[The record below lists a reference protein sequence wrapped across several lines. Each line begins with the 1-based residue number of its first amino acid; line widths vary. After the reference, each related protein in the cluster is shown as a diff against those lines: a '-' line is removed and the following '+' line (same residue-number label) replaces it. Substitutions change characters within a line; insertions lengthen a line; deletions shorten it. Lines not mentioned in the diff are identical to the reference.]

1 MNEINNAVSSVFILF
16 EATIN
21 QMIDKR
27 VEAKRDERLQTMWE
41 ENQALKVRIDA
52 LEQSLSI
59 RAVQIEGLGIDQR
72 DDAKRIDALENDS
85 YEFRTAVI
93 KIIDNHTMGD
103 EFLNPL
109 VAALTDNDEFRAAV
123 VKVIDK
129 HTMGDEFL
137 NPLIEALAASDKFN
151 DEINEAAHKAA
162 SDAAEEVMD
171 NHTSEYNH
179 DDIHEMSDMDED
191 AVREIVQES
200 MRDTVNDLL
209 DGATVS
215 IRV

>member
-1 MNEINNAVSSVFILF
+1 MNEINNTSPFFAAL
-16 EATIN
+16 EMALNTL
-21 QMIDKR
+21 IDAR
-27 VEAKRDERLQTMWE
+27 VQAQVQELRDLVEANFRNTDTRITELEKAPAPST
-41 ENQALKVRIDA
+41 QAAFDF
-52 LEQSLSI
+52 ES
-59 RAVQIEGLGIDQR
+59 
-72 DDAKRIDALENDS
+72 
-85 YEFRTAVI
+85 
-93 KIIDNHTMGD
+93 
-103 EFLNPL
+103 
-109 VAALTDNDEFRAAV
+109 DEFRAAV

-151 DEINEAAHKAA
+151 DEIHEAAHKAA

-171 NHTSEYNH
+171 NHNNYYNH

>member
-1 MNEINNAVSSVFILF
+1 MNEINNTSPFFAAL
-16 EATIN
+16 EMALNTL
-21 QMIDKR
+21 IDAR
-27 VEAKRDERLQTMWE
+27 VQAQVQELRDLVEANFRNTDT
-41 ENQALKVRIDA
+41 RITE
-52 LEQSLSI
+52 LEQSLSA
-59 RAVQIEGLGIDQR
+59 RAVQIESLGIDQR
-72 DDAKRIDALENDS
+72 DDAKRIDALENFQDSDQLENNRRLVALETGLPAIPQPTVKFDFDS

-109 VAALTDNDEFRAAV
+109 VSALTDNDEFRAAV
-123 VKVIDK
+123 HRVAKDVAQS
-129 HTMGDEFL
+129 EVE
-137 NPLIEALAASDKFN
+137 EAMDTHNN
-151 DEINEAAHKAA
+151 D
-162 SDAAEEVMD
+162 
-171 NHTSEYNH
+171 YNH

>member
-27 VEAKRDERLQTMWE
+27 VEAKVVTLTE
-41 ENQALKVRIDA
+41 RIDA
-52 LEQSLSI
+52 LEKTQAPAPSTQ
-59 RAVQIEGLGIDQR
+59 AAFDFE
-72 DDAKRIDALENDS
+72 S
-85 YEFRTAVI
+85 Y
-93 KIIDNHTMGD
+93 
-103 EFLNPL
+103 
-109 VAALTDNDEFRAAV
+109 EFRAAV
-123 VKVIDK
+123 VKVIDN

-171 NHTSEYNH
+171 THNNDYNH

>member
-1 MNEINNAVSSVFILF
+1 MNEINNTINSVFVLF

-27 VEAKRDERLQTMWE
+27 VEAKRDDGLDRLWE
-41 ENQALKVRIDA
+41 ENTALKVRIKA
-52 LEQSLSI
+52 LEEKMGALTGASIVSLNGMT
-59 RAVQIEGLGIDQR
+59 E
-72 DDAKRIDALENDS
+72 RIDALENCQ
-85 YEFRTAVI
+85 
-93 KIIDNHTMGD
+93 DND
-103 EFLNPL
+103 QLENNRRL
-109 VAALTDNDEFRAAV
+109 VALETGLPAIPQPTVKFDFESDEFRAAV

-171 NHTSEYNH
+171 THNNDYNH